1 MNVAG
6 CRRLRSTPSPSRLLA
21 FGRNAAPRL
30 CTAAAPPQLL
40 RSLAAKRGDRRC
52 IGHSAWTASRRA
64 ACRGSGPRRHGQRWP
79 SSRCQPGQ
87 PELQAALPARAA
99 AVGDEAK
106 DVISGEGERVE
117 RVGVQA
123 AVGAAVCAAV
133 VAALSAAT
141 TTAAAPGRVAASAS
155 SSSSTSSSPSSTS
168 AASITSGLCR
178 PLPGEALGKPP
189 GAELLR

>member
-1 MNVAG
+1 M
-6 CRRLRSTPSPSRLLA
+6 
-21 FGRNAAPRL
+21 
-30 CTAAAPPQLL
+30 
-40 RSLAAKRGDRRC
+40 
-52 IGHSAWTASRRA
+52 
-64 ACRGSGPRRHGQRWP
+64 
-79 SSRCQPGQ
+79 
-87 PELQAALPARAA
+87 LPARAA

-117 RVGVQA
+117 RVGVQLQA

-141 TTAAAPGRVAASAS
+141 ATATAPGRVAASAS

-168 AASITSGLCR
+168 AASITSGLCL
-178 PLPGEALGKPP
+178 PLPGGALGKPP